1 MNPAIQGYTAAVVD
15 MTTAD
20 ARAELASDVAAVDH
34 LLRTNADLHAALTDV
49 TVSGRARRAVVSD
62 LFSTKVSGPAARLCA
77 FAAGAVHAQEVPAA
91 IGWVANRLRQV
102 LEQGTVTEE
111 ALGHREARER
121 VGGYASAV
129 FEDLSVPELEAV
141 EDELFRFAR
150 IVGATPELRA
160 ALGDRDLPTSLRREV
175 VDDLLAGK
183 VHPATMRLADYAIV
197 GGRPRDV
204 VGTLDWLVEQV
215 ANARGWRVARVRAGQ
230 EVDAEERRSLSERL
244 SRLAGAP
251 VELQVTVDPALLA
264 GVSVEIGDLELDATA
279 RGRLERLR
287 EHVAAK
293 GWTDL
298 GFGRLGRVA
307 HEQQGGEVQAHEEQA
322 HDEQQAGR
330 DVSPGPSGQDEG
342 AGGPAGTSRETRR
355 TEESRGS

>member
-1 MNPAIQGYTAAVVD
+1 MNPAVQGYTAAVVD

-20 ARAELASDVAAVDH
+20 ARAELASDVGAVDR

-49 TVSGRARRAVVSD
+49 AVSSRARRAVV
-62 LFSTKVSGPAARLCA
+62 LELLATKVSEPAARLCA

-91 IGWVANRLRQV
+91 ISWVANRLRQV
-102 LEQGTVTEE
+102 AEQGTVTEE

-129 FEDLSVPELEAV
+129 FEDLSVPELESV

-160 ALGDRDLPTSLRREV
+160 ALGDRDLPTSLRRGV

-183 VHPATMRLADYAIV
+183 VHPATLRLADYAIV

-215 ANARGWRVARVRAGQ
+215 ADARGWRVARVRAGQ
-230 EVDAEERRSLSERL
+230 EVDAEERRVLSERL

-251 VELQVTVDPALLA
+251 GELQVTVDPALLA

-279 RGRLERLR
+279 RGRLDRLR

-298 GFGRLGRVA
+298 GFGRSVRS
-307 HEQQGGEVQAHEEQA
+307 AHEEQA
-322 HDEQQAGR
+322 GQGR
-330 DVSPGPSGQDEG
+330 PPGQGGEDEG
-342 AGGPAGTSRETRR
+342 AGGPAGTGRETRG

>member
-15 MTTAD
+15 MTTVD
-20 ARAELASDVAAVDH
+20 ARAELASDVGAVDR

-91 IGWVANRLRQV
+91 ISWVANRLRQV

-298 GFGRLGRVA
+298 GFGRFGRAA
-307 HEQQGGEVQAHEEQA
+307 HEQQGHEQQAGEMQA
-322 HDEQQAGR
+322 DEQQAGR
-330 DVSPGPSGQDEG
+330 DVSPGPSGHDEG

>member
-298 GFGRLGRVA
+298 GFGRFGRAA
-307 HEQQGGEVQAHEEQA
+307 HEQQGHEQQAGEMQA
-322 HDEQQAGR
+322 DEQQAGR
-330 DVSPGPSGQDEG
+330 DVSPGPSGHDEG